1 MMLEE
6 GHVLDELVEI
16 KTSIEREAQG
26 ESGGDQSSPT
36 AGAAGRAPVPT
47 SSELSDSEG
56 VAARREGCIPAE
68 AGKYSGS

>member
-26 ESGGDQSSPT
+26 ESDGDQSPPT
-36 AGAAGRAPVPT
+36 AGAAVRAAVPP
-47 SSELSDSEG
+47 SSEPSDGEG
-56 VAARREGCIPAE
+56 VSVRRESDVPAE
-68 AGKYSGS
+68 AR

>member
-36 AGAAGRAPVPT
+36 AGAAGKVLP
-47 SSELSDSEG
+47 SLELSDGEG
-56 VAARREGCIPAE
+56 VAARKESSIPAE
-68 AGKYSGS
+68 DGKYSCS